1 MGSQD
6 DDLYQTYRE
15 GAVRISRDVPPGFYD
30 VTLHFAEPADTES
43 GQRLFDIVIND
54 QTVLS
59 SLDVRR
65 ARDGQSKSALS
76 VTFPSVGS
84 NDGQL
89 ELELRPVAGEPI
101 LAAVEVRRPYP
112 RDADWQLVWQDE
124 FDYQGQPDPQKWN
137 IEVWPARKVN
147 DEDQAYTPRAK
158 NVRVENGVLVLE
170 AHKEDFDD
178 ASYTSGRVQSMGK
191 GDFLYG
197 RIEVRAKLPRGMGTW
212 PAIWMLPS
220 DPYRYATT
228 CAEPDE
234 WHGSSTC
241 DAWPNSG
248 EIDIMEHVG
257 YEKDHVHGTVHTQA
271 YYWETW
277 QQRKGRIILDGVEE
291 QFHTYVLEWD
301 ATSIRTLVD
310 DTLYFTYINEGEG
323 WKVWPFD
330 HPYHLILNLAVGGMW
345 GRAGG
350 GIDDSIFPQRLLIDY
365 VRVYERDAG

>member
-1 MGSQD
+1 MNNNKLLFLLGAIIMGCSTPGKEHDPVVFAINVGGPAYTSVTGLAFDADQGVDGGVAHTLDKVLGSQD

-137 IEVWPARKVN
+137 I
-147 DEDQAYTPRAK
+147 
-158 NVRVENGVLVLE
+158 
-170 AHKEDFDD
+170 
-178 ASYTSGRVQSMGK
+178 
-191 GDFLYG
+191 
-197 RIEVRAKLPRGMGTW
+197 
-212 PAIWMLPS
+212 
-220 DPYRYATT
+220 
-228 CAEPDE
+228 
-234 WHGSSTC
+234 
-241 DAWPNSG
+241 
-248 EIDIMEHVG
+248 
-257 YEKDHVHGTVHTQA
+257 
-271 YYWETW
+271 
-277 QQRKGRIILDGVEE
+277 
-291 QFHTYVLEWD
+291 
-301 ATSIRTLVD
+301 
-310 DTLYFTYINEGEG
+310 
-323 WKVWPFD
+323 
-330 HPYHLILNLAVGGMW
+330 
-345 GRAGG
+345 
-350 GIDDSIFPQRLLIDY
+350 
-365 VRVYERDAG
+365 